1 MKYAILDALATYN
14 FLLNLPPLKEIQ
26 NKNAGT
32 CFKVIPT
39 DVARNNNLITKEYGF
54 E

>member
-1 MKYAILDALATYN
+1 M
-14 FLLNLPPLKEIQ
+14 PLKEIQ